1 MKAIKRNSMALVL
14 MVAFAATAWGQDP
27 EMDRVVVPL
36 TDPSRGVTL
45 KASIMSGSI
54 TVKGYSGKEVIV
66 EALPRSHETR
76 QDKNPEK
83 GGLRRIQNS
92 SSGLTVEEED
102 NVVSVGTG
110 WRGNSRPTD
119 ITIQVPVN
127 CSMKISTVNDGHI
140 VVENINGDIE
150 VNNTN
155 GRVTLTDISGSA
167 VAHALNGNIV
177 ANFLKVN
184 SQKSMSFSSLNGK
197 IDVTLPPS
205 IKATM
210 YLKSDMGEIYT
221 DFDIT
226 MERTSSKVED
236 SKEKRGK
243 YKVTIEKGMRGT
255 INGGGQEFQF
265 NNFNG
270 DIYVRKGK

>member
-1 MKAIKRNSMALVL
+1 MKAMKRNTLAAVL
-14 MVAFAATAWGQDP
+14 MVVVAATAWGQDP
-27 EMDRVVVPL
+27 EADRVVVPL
-36 TDPSRGVTL
+36 SDPARPVTL
-45 KASIMSGSI
+45 NASLLSGSI
-54 TVKGYSGKEVIV
+54 TVKGYSGKDVIV
-66 EALPRSHETR
+66 EAVPRVRESR
-76 QDKNPEK
+76 QEKNAEK

-110 WRGNSRPTD
+110 WRGNSHPTD
-119 ITIQVPVN
+119 LTIQVPVN
-127 CSMKISTVNDGHI
+127 CSMKLSTVNDGHI
-140 VVENINGDIE
+140 VVENVNGDLE

-197 IDVTLPPS
+197 IDVTLPPT

-221 DFDIT
+221 DFDIS
-226 MERTSSKVED
+226 MERTSSKIED
-236 SKEKRGK
+236 SKGKRGK

>member
-1 MKAIKRNSMALVL
+1 MKTMQRSSMALIFTLV
-14 MVAFAATAWGQDP
+14 FAGMLWGQ
-27 EMDRVVVPL
+27 ESEADRVVVPL
-36 TDPSRGVTL
+36 SDPSRPVTL
-45 KASIMSGSI
+45 KASLVSGSI
-54 TVKGYSGKEVIV
+54 TVKGYAGKDVIV
-66 EALPRSHETR
+66 EAVPRSQQNRRER
-76 QDKNPEK
+76 DMEK

-127 CSMKISTVNDGHI
+127 CSMKLSTVNDGHI
-140 VVENINGDIE
+140 VVENVNGDIE
-150 VNNTN
+150 VNNNN
-155 GRVTLTDISGSA
+155 GRVTMTDISGSA

-184 SQKSMSFSSLNGK
+184 PQKSMSFSSLNGK

-226 MERTSSKVED
+226 MERTSTKVED

-255 INGGGQEFQF
+255 VNGGGQEFQF

>member
-1 MKAIKRNSMALVL
+1 MKTMQRSSMALIFTLVFAGVL
-14 MVAFAATAWGQDP
+14 WGQ
-27 EMDRVVVPL
+27 ESEVDRVVVPL
-36 TDPSRGVTL
+36 SDPSRPVTL
-45 KASIMSGSI
+45 KASLLSGSI
-54 TVKGYSGKEVIV
+54 TVKGYSGKDVIV
-66 EALPRSHETR
+66 EAVPRSQQNRRER
-76 QDKNPEK
+76 DMEK

-110 WRGNSRPTD
+110 WRGHGGGAD
-119 ITIQVPVN
+119 LTIQVPVN
-127 CSMKISTVNDGHI
+127 CSMKLSTINDGHI
-140 VVENINGDIE
+140 VVENVNGDLE

-177 ANFLKVN
+177 ANFLKIN
-184 SQKSMSFSSLNGK
+184 PQKSMSFSSLNGK
-197 IDVTLPPS
+197 IDVTLPAT

-226 MERTSSKVED
+226 MERTSSKIED

>member
-1 MKAIKRNSMALVL
+1 MKAMKRNSMALVL

-27 EMDRVVVPL
+27 EVDRVVVPL
-36 TDPSRGVTL
+36 SDPSRGVTL
-45 KASIMSGSI
+45 KASLLSGSI
-54 TVKGYSGKEVIV
+54 TVKGYSGKDVIV
-66 EALPRSHETR
+66 EAVSRFQQNRRERDT
-76 QDKNPEK
+76 EK

-119 ITIQVPVN
+119 LTIQVPIN
-127 CSMKISTVNDGHI
+127 CSMKLSTVNDGHI

-150 VNNTN
+150 ANNTN